1 MVFLLYVGKE
11 EREEA
16 QEIRNDKRQ
25 QNTQSPLRKM
35 EMMRMKFFAVTHN
48 YFLIAIW
55 DSGVIKHFII

>member
-16 QEIRNDKRQ
+16 QEIRNDTKQ
-25 QNTQSPLRKM
+25 QNTRSPLRKK
-35 EMMRMKFFAVTHN
+35 EMMRTKFSAVTHN